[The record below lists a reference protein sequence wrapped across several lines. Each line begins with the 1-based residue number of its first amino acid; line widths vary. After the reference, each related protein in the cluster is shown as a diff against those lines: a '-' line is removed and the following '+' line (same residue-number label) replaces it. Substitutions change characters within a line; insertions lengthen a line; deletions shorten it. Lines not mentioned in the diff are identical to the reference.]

1 MGPSV
6 GKRAKKEPTSLGTLD
21 CDLQGCRA
29 SLQLGGATAEQKI
42 QKKLGGR
49 GRGGGERGRQNEG
62 PSYVP
67 LLYIVYLSF
76 WDGPTAGLD
85 YDLKVRSSS
94 DPVHFRASA
103 LGRAVVLSSLVKKKK
118 TASQER

>member
-6 GKRAKKEPTSLGTLD
+6 GKRAKKGPTSLGTLD

-42 QKKLGGR
+42 QKKLGGK

-62 PSYVP
+62 PSYLYFTSFTFPSEMGP
-67 LLYIVYLSF
+67 LPDSTMI
-76 WDGPTAGLD
+76 
-85 YDLKVRSSS
+85 
-94 DPVHFRASA
+94 
-103 LGRAVVLSSLVKKKK
+103 
-118 TASQER
+118 